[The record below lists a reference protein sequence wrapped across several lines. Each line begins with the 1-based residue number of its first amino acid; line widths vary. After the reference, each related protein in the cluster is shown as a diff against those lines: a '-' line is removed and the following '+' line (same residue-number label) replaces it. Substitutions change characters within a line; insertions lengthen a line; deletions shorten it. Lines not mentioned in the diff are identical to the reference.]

1 VLFGRACVVCGE
13 AGAEVCPGCLAG
25 LRPAPVLLPPPGV
38 DACHA
43 LLAYEGVGRELIAR
57 LKYRNRRAVL
67 PGLAQAAAAA
77 VLPGSVDL
85 VTWPP
90 TAAARRRQRGYDQ
103 AELAA
108 RSVARALCLPCVG
121 LLRRRAGPAQTGRSA
136 VERWAGPQ
144 FAPRRAAG
152 GRILVVDDVV
162 TTGGTVAAA
171 AGVLRAAGAGS
182 VVVLALSRTPAKGGH
197 AE

>member
-1 VLFGRACVVCGE
+1 VLFGRACVVCGVQGDAIC
-13 AGAEVCPGCLAG
+13 AGCRAE
-25 LRPAPVLLPPPGV
+25 LRPAPDLAPPPGV

-57 LKYRNRRAVL
+57 LKYRNHRAAL
-67 PGLAQAAAAA
+67 PGLARAAAAS
-77 VLPGSVDL
+77 VPPGTVDL

-90 TAAARRRQRGYDQ
+90 TTGARRRQRGFDQ

-108 RSVARALCLPCVG
+108 RSVAGSLCIPCVR
-121 LLRRRAGPAQTGRSA
+121 LLRRRPGPAQTGRSA
-136 VERWAGPQ
+136 AERWAGLQ
-144 FAPRRAAG
+144 FVPCRPVH
-152 GRILVVDDVV
+152 GRILLVDDVV

-171 AGVLRAAGAGS
+171 AGALRAAGAAA
-182 VVVLALSRTPAKGGH
+182 VVVLALSRTPAKASH